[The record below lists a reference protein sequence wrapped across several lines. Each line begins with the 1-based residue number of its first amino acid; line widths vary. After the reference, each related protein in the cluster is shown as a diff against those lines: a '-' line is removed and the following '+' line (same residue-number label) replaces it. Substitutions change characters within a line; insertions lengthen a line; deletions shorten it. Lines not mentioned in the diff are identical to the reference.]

1 MPQPPD
7 GERHVKVD
15 DSNVRAKPGR
25 RRGAGCGQQ
34 RQPLAGRRPR
44 DEGAL
49 DLVVGEDVDEF
60 AGLDDHLHIHH
71 LPAAQVVARARGE
84 QLGPTRRRHNVDSAL
99 AGVVEGLHD
108 DVQVWKGAG
117 REGGWDWWRWP
128 EWRRARWRP
137 PETGGRD
144 HRRPSAH
151 SGCRTGRRSRPG
163 SKAAGGGGGDQGG
176 GAVGWATPPSRH
188 TGAPSA
194 GPHPIPAPT
203 HRVKVGPCLHAHR
216 HHAIGSNRD
225 VIGLHPALR
234 ELVDVAEH
242 DRRQPHGR
250 AAAGGAGG
258 WAVGTCVWRGPGGAP
273 ALPSTRHRS
282 QKPTQPA
289 APSPRATWI
298 WPTVRACQST
308 GANSRRSS

>member
-1 MPQPPD
+1 MTS
-7 GERHVKVD
+7 R
-15 DSNVRAKPGR
+15 PGWGR
-25 RRGAGCGQQ
+25 VGRGGGAGGG
-34 RQPLAGRRPR
+34 GRSGGGRG
-44 DEGAL
+44 GAPPKQ
-49 DLVVGEDVDEF
+49 G
-60 AGLDDHLHIHH
+60 
-71 LPAAQVVARARGE
+71 AATTVARART
-84 QLGPTRRRHNVDSAL
+84 LG
-99 AGVVEGLHD
+99 VE
-108 DVQVWKGAG
+108 
-117 REGGWDWWRWP
+117 REGGHVQGL
-128 EWRRARWRP
+128 RRRG
-137 PETGGRD
+137 GGR
-144 HRRPSAH
+144 
-151 SGCRTGRRSRPG
+151 
-163 SKAAGGGGGDQGG
+163 GDQGG
-176 GAVGWATPPSRH
+176 CALGWATPPSRH